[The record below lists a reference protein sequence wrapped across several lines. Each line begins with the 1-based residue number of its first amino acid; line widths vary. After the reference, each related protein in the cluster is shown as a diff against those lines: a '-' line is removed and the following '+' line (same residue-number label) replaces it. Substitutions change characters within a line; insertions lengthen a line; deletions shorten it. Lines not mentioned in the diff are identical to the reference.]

1 MRLTAPGGARRLGHS
16 AKVDEG
22 HVEQPGRYRD
32 GQGPP
37 FRPELDLTHGE
48 QGQGEHPDYR
58 KGGAVHPRPPWQLPR
73 SAPRLELTR
82 VGRMAHLS
90 DHALL
95 LGRSAAGPAGLV
107 FCVRFRLAPARAPR
121 QILIRLLCDLLRGY
135 RHKAVVHPDRRPAV
149 VGKSSE
155 TRSVFPAL
163 QERVVLGTFLACA
176 IAGPASY
183 QGRAGDHGAIALGPP
198 RLGTCAAHRERGEGA
213 RYQHSGHHYAQ
224 ASRNCPSL
232 PCWESPF
239 RATIVALAGAQL
251 LPQMSNF
258 LP

>member
-1 MRLTAPGGARRLGHS
+1 MTKFSLPHHPATESLPE
-16 AKVDEG
+16 EG
-22 HVEQPGRYRD
+22 HNANYD
-32 GQGPP
+32 
-37 FRPELDLTHGE
+37 
-48 QGQGEHPDYR
+48 
-58 KGGAVHPRPPWQLPR
+58 AQLPR

-121 QILIRLLCDLLRGY
+121 QILIGLLSDLLIGY

-155 TRSVFPAL
+155 TRSVLPAL
-163 QERVVLGTFLACA
+163 QERVVLGTFLAGA

-183 QGRAGDHGAIALGPP
+183 QGRAGDHGTIAS
-198 RLGTCAAHRERGEGA
+198 RLGTRAAHRDRDEGT
-213 RYQHSGHHYAQ
+213 RYQHSGHQHVQ
-224 ASRNCPSL
+224 ASHNYPSL
-232 PCWESPF
+232 PCCGYPF
-239 RATIVALAGAQL
+239 RAPIVALAGARL
-251 LPQMSNF
+251 LPK
-258 LP
+258 